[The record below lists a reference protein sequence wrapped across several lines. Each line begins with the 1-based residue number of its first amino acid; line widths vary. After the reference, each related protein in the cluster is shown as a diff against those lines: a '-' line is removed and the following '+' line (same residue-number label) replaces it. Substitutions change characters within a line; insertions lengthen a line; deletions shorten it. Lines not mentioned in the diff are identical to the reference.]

1 MWRHRLPPRSIR
13 PLLYC
18 AVRDTWTAQS
28 DEALLAQGRASAQGA
43 AGFAQFGLPMLTGL
57 REAFAGGARMLDVD
71 TGVAALAV
79 AYAELFPQ
87 LTVVGIDVMPRVL
100 AMAEQTVAQS
110 SVGDRIIL
118 RKQDVMLL
126 DDPEPMPWRGCRP
139 RSSRRRHSVLG

>member
-1 MWRHRLPPRSIR
+1 MP
-13 PLLYC
+13 
-18 AVRDTWTAQS
+18 
-28 DEALLAQGRASAQGA
+28 
-43 AGFAQFGLPMLTGL
+43 
-57 REAFAGGARMLDVD
+57 DVG

-100 AMAEQTVAQS
+100 AMAEQTFAQS

-118 RKQDVMLL
+118 REQDVMLL